1 MQLNPGKGFAGLPR
15 PDKSGLAMTREK
27 RFAMTRENGFAMT
40 RERRLRMIMLFA
52 FIRGKDYNKGV
63 RDLIAEALRGHD
75 ADYIE
80 IHFEESQ
87 ATSIIYRGKRLEEI
101 SRARNSGGN
110 VRALVKGSWGFVSF
124 NHLDGLRDKVAL
136 ALEEARLASREPF
149 KLFPTEPVLDTVV
162 PQLKRDATNIP
173 LATKKEL
180 LDIYNDVMS
189 SSPKIQSTRI
199 NYRDGRRR
207 NVFANSEGSYIEQA
221 KTDLTLRLTAI
232 AREDNEVQQAGL
244 SLGSNGE
251 FSAVE
256 GLHEKAREIARRA
269 AALLSAPQVKG
280 GEYTVILDPVLAGV
294 FAHEAFGHLS
304 ESDFVYQN
312 ENLRKIMVL
321 GKRFGGKH
329 LNIVDDPTI
338 PNLRGSYNYDD
349 EGTPARKTYLIRE
362 GILEGRLHSRE
373 TAAKMG
379 EKAAGNAR
387 AINYLFPPIVR
398 MSNTFIESG
407 SASFE
412 EMLGGIEEGVYVKD
426 WYGGTT
432 SLEMFT
438 FSAGEAY
445 MIRRGRLAELLRPVV
460 LTGNVFTTLQNV
472 DAIGN
477 DLEMN
482 QGGGCGKG
490 GQYPLPISNGSPHIR
505 IHHCVVGGR

>member
-1 MQLNPGKGFAGLPR
+1 
-15 PDKSGLAMTREK
+15 
-27 RFAMTRENGFAMT
+27 
-40 RERRLRMIMLFA
+40 
-52 FIRGKDYNKGV
+52 V
-63 RDLIAEALRGHD
+63 RDLMADALKGHN

-87 ATSIIYRGKRLEEI
+87 ATSIVYRGERLEEI

-110 VRALVKGSWGFVSF
+110 VRALVEGSWGFFSF
-124 NHLDGLRDKVAL
+124 NRLDGLKAKVAL
-136 ALEEARLASREPF
+136 AVGEAKLAGREPF
-149 KLFPTEPVLDTVV
+149 RLFSTGPVVDTAEPR
-162 PQLKRDATNIP
+162 LKQDATTIP

-180 LDIYNDVMS
+180 LDRYNDIMLG
-189 SSPKIQSTRI
+189 SPKIQSTRT
-199 NYRDGRRR
+199 NYRDVKRKIT
-207 NVFANSEGSYIEQA
+207 FANSEGTYIEQV
-221 KTDLTLRLTAI
+221 KTDLSARLTAI
-232 AREDNEVQQAGL
+232 AREDSEVQQAGL

-256 GLHEKAREIARRA
+256 GLDDKAREVARRA

-280 GEYTVILDPVLAGV
+280 GEYIVILDPILAGV

-304 ESDFVYQN
+304 ESDHVYQN
-312 ENLRKIMVL
+312 ENLRQIMVL

-338 PNLRGSYNYDD
+338 PGLRGSYKYDD
-349 EGTPARKTYLIRE
+349 EGTPTTKTYLIRE
-362 GILEGRLHSRE
+362 GVLEGRLHSRE
-373 TAAKMG
+373 TAAKMR
-379 EKAAGNAR
+379 EVATGNAR

-398 MSNTFIESG
+398 MSNTFIQPG
-407 SASFE
+407 STSFE

-438 FSAGEAY
+438 FSAGEAH
-445 MIRRGRLAELLRPVV
+445 MIRGGKMAELLRPVV
-460 LTGNVFTTLQNV
+460 LTGNVFNTLHNI
-472 DAIGN
+472 DAIGD

-490 GQYPLPISNGSPHIR
+490 GQYPLPVSNGSPHIR
-505 IHHCVVGGR
+505 IRHCVVGGR

>member
-1 MQLNPGKGFAGLPR
+1 M
-15 PDKSGLAMTREK
+15 
-27 RFAMTRENGFAMT
+27 
-40 RERRLRMIMLFA
+40 
-52 FIRGKDYNKGV
+52 
-63 RDLIAEALRGHD
+63 RDLIADALKGHD

-87 ATSIIYRGKRLEEI
+87 ATSIVYRGKRLEEI

-110 VRALVKGSWGFVSF
+110 IRAIVRGSWGFVSF
-124 NHLDGLRDKVAL
+124 NHLDGLKAKVSL
-136 ALEEARLASREPF
+136 AVEEARLAGRESF
-149 KLFPTEPVLDTVV
+149 ELFPTEPAVDTVA
-162 PQLKRDATNIP
+162 PQLRKDATTIP

-180 LDIYNDVMS
+180 LDSYNDIMLN
-189 SSPKIQSTRI
+189 SPKIQSTRI
-199 NYRDGRRR
+199 NYRDVKRRST
-207 NVFANSEGSYIEQA
+207 FANSEGSYIEQA
-221 KTDLTLRLTAI
+221 RTDLSARLTAI
-232 AREDNEVQQAGL
+232 AREGNEIQQAGL

-256 GLHEKAREIARRA
+256 GLTEKAREIARRA

-280 GEYTVILDPVLAGV
+280 GEYTVILDPILAGV

-304 ESDFVYQN
+304 ECDHVYQN
-312 ENLRKIMVL
+312 ENLRQIMVL
-321 GKRFGGKH
+321 GKRFGGDH
-329 LNIVDDPTI
+329 LNIVDDPSM
-338 PNLRGSYNYDD
+338 PNLRGSYKYDD
-349 EGTPARKTYLIRE
+349 EGTAARKTYLIRE
-362 GILEGRLHSRE
+362 GVLEGRLHSRE

-379 EKAAGNAR
+379 EMATGNAR

-398 MSNTFIESG
+398 MSNTFIQPG
-407 SASFE
+407 SNSFE
-412 EMLGGIEEGVYVKD
+412 QMLGDIEEGVYVKD

-460 LTGNVFTTLQNV
+460 LTGNVFTTLQNI
-472 DAIGN
+472 DAIGD

-490 GQYPLPISNGSPHIR
+490 GQSPLPVSDGSPHIR
-505 IHHCVVGGR
+505 IRHCVVGGR

>member
-1 MQLNPGKGFAGLPR
+1 M
-15 PDKSGLAMTREK
+15 
-27 RFAMTRENGFAMT
+27 
-40 RERRLRMIMLFA
+40 
-52 FIRGKDYNKGV
+52 
-63 RDLIAEALRGHD
+63 RDLIADALKGHS

-87 ATSIIYRGKRLEEI
+87 ATSIAYKGERLEEI
-101 SRARNSGGN
+101 SRSRNSGGN
-110 VRALVKGSWGFVSF
+110 VRALVQGSWGFVSF
-124 NHLDGLRDKVAL
+124 NRLEGLKGKVAL
-136 ALEEARLASREPF
+136 AVEEAKLASREPF
-149 KLFPTEPVLDTVV
+149 RLFPTKPVVDTVE
-162 PQLKRDATNIP
+162 PQLKKDATAIP

-180 LDIYNDVMS
+180 LDSYNDIMLR
-189 SSPKIQSTRI
+189 SPKVQSTRV
-199 NYRDGRRR
+199 NYGDGLRRTI
-207 NVFANSEGSYIEQA
+207 FATSEGSYIEQA
-221 KTDLTLRLTAI
+221 KTDLGLRLTAI
-232 AREDNEVQQAGL
+232 ARGDGEVQQAGL

-256 GLHEKAREIARRA
+256 GLHDKAREVARRA
-269 AALLSAPQVKG
+269 AALVSAPQAKG

-312 ENLRKIMVL
+312 ENLQQVMLL

-329 LNIVDDPTI
+329 LNIIDDPTM
-338 PNLRGSYNYDD
+338 PDLRGSYKYDD
-349 EGTPARKTYLIRE
+349 EGTPASKTYLIRE

-373 TAAKMG
+373 TAAKMR
-379 EKAAGNAR
+379 ERATGNAR

-398 MSNTFIESG
+398 MSNTFIDQG

-412 EMLGGIEEGVYVKD
+412 EMLDGIEEGVYVKD

-445 MIRRGRLAELLRPVV
+445 MIRGGRLAELLRPVV

-477 DLEMN
+477 DLGMN

-490 GQYPLPISNGSPHIR
+490 QQYPLPVSNGSPHIR
-505 IHHCVVGGR
+505 IRHCVVGGR